1 MLTYHVFDPTQG
13 MTKSGQSLSRMLS
26 DESPGK
32 SYADAMRARVAG
44 ALSDVCTD
52 TYFVALDGDEC
63 VSRLWYG
70 WGTHADAIGNFG
82 NFLTLEHY
90 RGQGIG
96 TRLLETWYAD
106 LQGRKDL
113 PLALFCTSAPK
124 AARMYEGY
132 GMRPIEQDAA
142 YGPSYMPL
150 GSSPAS
156 FADFC
161 EDYYQPSAYLIS
173 RPVTF
178 AYRHEI
184 DCLLKF
190 ALLARGE
197 QLGIGEMPSAE
208 HAILYAPDRAR
219 MLFTDRGRC
228 VGWSV
233 DGQVQVHPSFEN
245 LKTEIEMR

>member
-1 MLTYHVFDPTQG
+1 MSTYHVFDPSQS
-13 MTKSGQSLSRMLS
+13 MTRAGQALARMLS
-26 DESPGK
+26 DEAPGK

-44 ALSDVCTD
+44 TLSDVCTD
-52 TYFVALDGDEC
+52 TYFVALDGDAC

-70 WGTHADAIGNFG
+70 WGTHERAIGNFG
-82 NFLTLEHY
+82 NFLTLEQY

-106 LQGRKDL
+106 LQDRKDL

-132 GMRPIEQDAA
+132 GMRPIDQNAT

-150 GSSPAS
+150 GDSPAS

-161 EDYYQPSAYLIS
+161 EDYYQPSDFLIS
-173 RPVTF
+173 RPATF

-190 ALLARGE
+190 ALLACGAS
-197 QLGIGEMPSAE
+197 LGIGEMPNAE
-208 HAILYAPDRAR
+208 HAILYAPERAR
-219 MLFTDRGRC
+219 MLFTERGRC

-233 DGQVQVHPSFEN
+233 DGQVQVYPLYEN
-245 LKTEIEMR
+245 LKIETE

>member
-1 MLTYHVFDPTQG
+1 MLTYHVYRPSLGLTEA
-13 MTKSGQSLSRMLS
+13 GQAHAFMLS
-26 DESPGK
+26 DEAPGK

-44 ALSDVCTD
+44 TLVKECTD
-52 TYFVALDGDEC
+52 TYFVALDGDKC

-82 NFLTLEHY
+82 NFLTLEQY

-106 LQGRKDL
+106 LQGRNDL
-113 PLALFCTSAPK
+113 PLGLFCTSAPK

-132 GMRPIEQDAA
+132 GMRPIDQNAT

-150 GSSPAS
+150 GGSPVS

-161 EDYYQPSAYLIS
+161 EGYYQPSAYLIS
-173 RPVTF
+173 RPATF

-190 ALLARGE
+190 ALLARGAS
-197 QLGIGEMPSAE
+197 LGIGEMPSAE
-208 HAILYAPDRAR
+208 HAVLYAPGCAQ
-219 MLFTDRGRC
+219 MLFTESGKC

-233 DGQVQVHPSFEN
+233 DGQVQVYPLYEN
-245 LKTEIEMR
+245 LKIETE